1 MEKMVVIGLLFL
13 LVIAFAA
20 VSLYAVKK
28 RKQETN
34 HRAIFILGAFW
45 VGAGIFLENLSL
57 ELIGLIFILVGLV
70 KKKEW
75 GKEKRDWMRMT
86 KEEKKMQIIY
96 FILFAILFIIGV
108 VAYAWLHR

>member
-1 MEKMVVIGLLFL
+1 MEKIVVIGLLVL
-13 LVIAFAA
+13 LVILFA
-20 VSLYAVKK
+20 VGSLYAVKR

-34 HRAIFILGAFW
+34 HRA
-45 VGAGIFLENLSL
+45 
-57 ELIGLIFILVGLV
+57 IFILVGLV